1 MATEGHSWDTSTAH
15 IRRTLKECIALG
27 RLVYLPN
34 APKQRHANHHNRTRP
49 RSDSTASVSTDG
61 SRSEFSEDEEESE
74 EDCEEMWE
82 AFRLLGTALHTLED
96 LLAHSNWC
104 ELALRKMGHKDVFC
118 HVGDSGKRMSK
129 YFPVG

>member
-74 EDCEEMWE
+74 ED
-82 AFRLLGTALHTLED
+82 A
-96 LLAHSNWC
+96 
-104 ELALRKMGHKDVFC
+104 
-118 HVGDSGKRMSK
+118 
-129 YFPVG
+129 